1 MINLLQLSKI
11 LLIAFFFTLI
21 SFNLAI
27 SEEAD
32 EAVVE
37 ESVVSD
43 DAPVDVVEDEA
54 LEPAAEAA
62 EVESDN

>member
-11 LLIAFFFTLI
+11 LLIAFFFNLI

-32 EAVVE
+32 EAVDIWKSKKNNEQQKNQIE
-37 ESVVSD
+37 ED
-43 DAPVDVVEDEA
+43 DS
-54 LEPAAEAA
+54 LK
-62 EVESDN
+62 ESPI